1 MTILTLSD
9 VSLAYGHH
17 PLLKQ
22 VNFQIETGER
32 VCLVGRNGTGKSTLF
47 RVIENSTQADD
58 GDVWRKD
65 TLRVSHLLQ
74 QVPRNISITIYEFV
88 AAGLGE
94 LGQILAEYHSVVH
107 QASLSKENLDAASL
121 DKMSKLQQ
129 QIEVLDGWN
138 IDQRIETV
146 LSRLSLPADKH
157 VVDCSGGVR
166 RRVMLAQTLVS
177 EPDLLL
183 LDEPTNHMDL
193 TAIMW
198 LEEFLLAFKGALIF
212 ITHDR
217 TFLKHLATR
226 IIELDRGVLTSYPG
240 NYDYYLQK
248 KEEELEIET
257 RANAKFDKKLAEEET
272 WIRKGIKARRTRNEG
287 RVRALQALR
296 KERSK
301 RIERQGKV
309 SLNIDTGDLS
319 GKRVVDL
326 RHVNFK
332 YGDQWIVKDFST
344 RIVRGDRIGIIGP
357 NGSGKSTLLKLILNE
372 IKPDSGQVI
381 TGTKLQLAYFDQQ
394 REILDPEKTVRDNI
408 SDGNDY
414 IEVKGRSRHVIGYL
428 KDFLFPPERIDSPVR
443 ILSGGERN
451 RLLLARLFTQPANM
465 MVLDEPTNDLDVDT
479 LELLED
485 LLTEYDGTMLLVSHD
500 REFLD
505 NVVTSTLVFEGDGQ
519 IVENVGGYEDW
530 LRQKKNR
537 IEENRQSNKSDQQ
550 LNSSKAH
557 SGGKLPAKTKKQKL
571 AYKESKELQSLP
583 RLIENLEAEIR
594 QFEQRVGENKFY
606 KQEKDTITIT
616 LNKLEELRGELQQAY
631 ARWEFLDSI

>member
-1 MTILTLSD
+1 MTILTLSN
-9 VSLAYGHH
+9 VSLAYGHN

-58 GDVWRKD
+58 GDIWRKD

-74 QVPRNISITIYEFV
+74 QVPQNIAITIYEFV
-88 AAGLGE
+88 AAGLGK
-94 LGQILAEYHSVVH
+94 LGQILAEYHSIV
-107 QASLSKENLDAASL
+107 QQSSLCEENLDASL
-121 DKMSKLQQ
+121 DKMSKLQH
-129 QIEVLDGWN
+129 QIDVLDGWN

-146 LSRLSLPADKH
+146 LSRLSLPADKQ

-166 RRVMLAQTLVS
+166 RRIMLAQTLVS

-198 LEEFLLAFKGALIF
+198 LEEFLLTFKGALIF

-217 TFLKHLATR
+217 AFLKNLATR
-226 IIELDRGVLTSYPG
+226 IIELDRGMLTSYPG

-296 KERSK
+296 KEHSG

-309 SLNIDTGDLS
+309 SLDIDRGDLS

-332 YGDQWIVKDFST
+332 YGDQWIVNDFST
-344 RIVRGDRIGIIGP
+344 RILRGDRIGIIGP
-357 NGSGKSTLLKLILNE
+357 NGTGKSTLLKLILNE
-372 IKPDSGQVI
+372 IQPDSGQVI

-394 REILDPEKTVRDNI
+394 REILDPQKTVRDNI
-408 SDGNDY
+408 SNGNDY
-414 IEVKGRSRHVIGYL
+414 VEVKGRSRHVIGYL
-428 KDFLFPPERIDSPVR
+428 KDFLFPPERIDSPAG

-451 RLLLARLFTQPANM
+451 RLLLAKLFTHPANM
-465 MVLDEPTNDLDVDT
+465 MILDEPTNDLDVDT

-485 LLTEYDGTMLLVSHD
+485 LLTEYNGTILLVSHD
-500 REFLD
+500 RAFLD
-505 NVVTSTLVFEGDGQ
+505 NVVTSTLAFEGNGQ
-519 IVENVGGYEDW
+519 IVENVGGYEDYI
-530 LRQKKNR
+530 RQRKNRSTENKLAAKKNT
-537 IEENRQSNKSDQQ
+537 SDNAEPQ
-550 LNSSKAH
+550 NDKNA
-557 SGGKLPAKTKKQKL
+557 GKQKL
-571 AYKESKELQSLP
+571 TYKETKELESLP
-583 RLIENLEAEIR
+583 KLIETLELEIQQLEHQSNQAE
-594 QFEQRVGENKFY
+594 FY
-606 KQEKDTITIT
+606 KKEKTEITAT
-616 LNKLEELRGELQQAY
+616 LSKLDNLRKELRQLY
-631 ARWEFLDSI
+631 DRWERLDSS